1 MTKAYWAAIGRL
13 SVKCVWKLALR
24 SFLAAL
30 PQGGIAKSVCD
41 VKPCLMQKIVYA
53 LAATSAFAFALQPI
67 SARSPAAPPHTAE
80 SLRDF
85 ALTDDVYAYDIV
97 EGLTTEIGPRQG
109 GTEAEARARAW
120 SVTKLKSLGFDN
132 VRIEE
137 YQMPTWVRG
146 EERAEVLSP
155 FPQKLAITALGNSGS
170 TGPQGLEAEI
180 VYFPTLEAL
189 RNAPDGSLTG
199 KIAFVSHKMQRTQD
213 GSSYGAFGPARFVG
227 PNIAAK
233 KGAAAI
239 VIRSAG
245 TDYHRNP
252 HTGNT
257 NFEAGVTPIPAGAL
271 SIPDAENLERMLK
284 RGKPVKLRLLMTPQ
298 NIGQQTSG
306 NVIAEVK
313 GSNPALPMIVIACH
327 LDSWDLGT
335 GAVDDAAGCGII
347 TAAAARLRWMG
358 QPKRTV
364 RILWAGAE
372 EVGIWGGKDYGA
384 KHANE
389 PHALAMESD
398 FGAGKI
404 WAVDFKLPESAKPL
418 RDQIAAVLAPLGVVP
433 RKQEAGG
440 GADVQAIIAAQK
452 LGIIDLQQDGTKYFD
467 LHHTPDDTLDK
478 IDKADLRQNVA
489 AWVATLALIANY
501 EGELKPE
508 VKP

>member
-1 MTKAYWAAIGRL
+1 MNFLNKSSAVASLLLVSTAFTPL
-13 SVKCVWKLALR
+13 
-24 SFLAAL
+24 LAAPTL
-30 PQGGIAKSVCD
+30 ED
-41 VKPCLMQKIVYA
+41 VRSTA
-53 LAATSAFAFALQPI
+53 LNSDEI
-67 SARSPAAPPHTAE
+67 
-80 SLRDF
+80 
-85 ALTDDVYAYDIV
+85 AYDIV

-146 EERAEVLSP
+146 EETAEILAP
-155 FPQKLAITALGNSGS
+155 FTHKLAVTALGNSGS
-170 TGPQGLEAEI
+170 TGDKGLEAEI
-180 VYFPTLEAL
+180 VYFPTLDDL
-189 RNAPDGSLTG
+189 RAAPDGSLKG
-199 KIAFVSHKMQRTQD
+199 KIAFVSHAMMRTQD

-257 NFEAGVTPIPAGAL
+257 NFDTGVTPIPAGAL

-284 RGKPVKLRLLMTPQ
+284 RGKPVVMKLKLTPKNVGMQ
-298 NIGQQTSG
+298 VSG
-306 NVIAEVK
+306 NVLAEVK
-313 GSNPALPMIVIACH
+313 GSNPQLPIIVIACH

-335 GAVDDAAGCGII
+335 GAIDDAAGCGII
-347 TAAAARLRWMG
+347 AAAAKHLKTLG

-364 RILWAGAE
+364 RLLWAGAE
-372 EVGIWGGKDYGA
+372 EVGIWGGKDYGS
-384 KHANE
+384 KHAAE

-398 FGAGKI
+398 FGAGKV
-404 WAVDFKLPESAKPL
+404 WAVDFTLPKSASEQKAKI
-418 RDQIAAVLAPLGVVP
+418 IAALAPLGVVP
-433 RKQEAGG
+433 RKTPAGG
-440 GADVQAIIAAQK
+440 GADIGAIIAAQK

-478 IDKADLRQNVA
+478 IDKAEMRQNVA
-489 AWVATLALIANY
+489 AWVSTLAIVANY
-501 EGELKPE
+501 EGELKP
-508 VKP
+508 

>member
-1 MTKAYWAAIGRL
+1 MNILNKSSAAASL
-13 SVKCVWKLALR
+13 LLV
-24 SFLAAL
+24 
-30 PQGGIAKSVCD
+30 
-41 VKPCLMQKIVYA
+41 
-53 LAATSAFAFALQPI
+53 TTAFTPLF
-67 SARSPAAPPHTAE
+67 AAPTLEDVRSTALNSDE
-80 SLRDF
+80 I
-85 ALTDDVYAYDIV
+85 AYDIV

-120 SVTKLKSLGFDN
+120 SVAKLKSLGFDN

-146 EERAEVLSP
+146 EETAEIVAP
-155 FPQKLAITALGNSGS
+155 FTQKLAVTALGNSGS
-170 TGPQGLEAEI
+170 TGDKALEAEI
-180 VYFPTLEAL
+180 VYFPTLDDL
-189 RNAPDGSLTG
+189 RAAPDGSLKG
-199 KIAFVSHKMQRTQD
+199 KIAFVSHAMMRTQD

-257 NFEAGVTPIPAGAL
+257 NFDAGVTPIPAGAL

-284 RGKPVKLRLLMTPQ
+284 RGKPVVMKLKLTPKNVGMQ
-298 NIGQQTSG
+298 VSG
-306 NVIAEVK
+306 NVLAEVK
-313 GSNPALPMIVIACH
+313 GSNPRLPIIVIACH

-335 GAVDDAAGCGII
+335 GAIDDAAGCGII
-347 TAAAARLRWMG
+347 AAAAKHLKTLG

-364 RILWAGAE
+364 RLLWAGAE

-384 KHANE
+384 KHATE

-404 WAVDFKLPESAKPL
+404 WAVDFTLPESAN
-418 RDQIAAVLAPLGVVP
+418 DQKAKIIAALAPLGVVP
-433 RKQEAGG
+433 RKTPAGG
-440 GADVQAIIAAQK
+440 GADVGAIIAVQK

-478 IDKADLRQNVA
+478 IDKAEMRQNVA
-489 AWVATLALIANY
+489 AWVSTLAIVANY
-501 EGELKPE
+501 DGELKP
-508 VKP
+508 

>member
-1 MTKAYWAAIGRL
+1 MNFLHKSSAVASLLLVSTAFTPL
-13 SVKCVWKLALR
+13 
-24 SFLAAL
+24 LAAPTL
-30 PQGGIAKSVCD
+30 ED
-41 VKPCLMQKIVYA
+41 VRSTA
-53 LAATSAFAFALQPI
+53 LNSDEI
-67 SARSPAAPPHTAE
+67 
-80 SLRDF
+80 
-85 ALTDDVYAYDIV
+85 AYDIV

-120 SVTKLKSLGFDN
+120 SVAKLKSLGFDN

-146 EERAEVLSP
+146 EETAEIVAP
-155 FPQKLAITALGNSGS
+155 FTHKLAVTALGNSGS
-170 TGPQGLEAEI
+170 TGDKGLEAEI
-180 VYFPTLEAL
+180 VYFPTLEDL
-189 RNAPDGSLTG
+189 RSAPDGSLKG
-199 KIAFVSHKMQRTQD
+199 KIAFVTHSMMRTQD

-257 NFEAGVTPIPAGAL
+257 NFDAGVTPIPAGAL

-284 RGKPVKLRLLMTPQ
+284 RGKPVVMKLKLTPKNVGMQ
-298 NIGQQTSG
+298 VSG
-306 NVIAEVK
+306 NVLAEVK
-313 GSNPALPMIVIACH
+313 GSNPQLPIIVIACH

-335 GAVDDAAGCGII
+335 GAIDDAAGCGII
-347 TAAAARLRWMG
+347 AAAAKHLKTLG

-364 RILWAGAE
+364 RLLWAGAE
-372 EVGIWGGKDYGA
+372 EVGIWGGKDYGS
-384 KHANE
+384 KHAAE

-398 FGAGKI
+398 FGAGKV
-404 WAVDFKLPESAKPL
+404 WAVDFTLPESASEQKAKI
-418 RDQIAAVLAPLGVVP
+418 IAALAPLGVVP
-433 RKQEAGG
+433 RKTPAGG
-440 GADVQAIIAAQK
+440 GADIGAIIAAQK

-478 IDKADLRQNVA
+478 IDKAEMRQNVA
-489 AWVATLALIANY
+489 AWVSTLAIVANY
-501 EGELKPE
+501 EGELKP
-508 VKP
+508 